1 MRHKPART
9 LVRGTHKKRPNYYHA
24 TLFLN
29 RPNRQVPGG
38 DVRDAGGRFVDAINS
53 SGDAGEDSVCIPGE
67 KKTKVAASK

>member
-1 MRHKPART
+1 MARW
-9 LVRGTHKKRPNYYHA
+9 LSERLGMH
-24 TLFLN
+24 LWLGE